1 MSKLLQGRP
10 RFITPTALAVIAG
23 LFIFVLSALVSWSQR
38 SRSYDM
44 LEASVLGT
52 AAQAAQHIESSFEHA
67 DALLQSVTQRYWRA
81 HAEGPEAVG
90 ALFEDLKSELPN
102 YHLVSRIVVTN
113 AAGDVFYNTAY
124 TPDSKRTNIADRAY
138 FQRARAGDG
147 DLLFSEPVQAKLDQL
162 WSLVLA
168 RRLQT
173 TEGAFAGVILV
184 AYPIESIAKS
194 MAVVN
199 VGTNG
204 LLSLRNSNFTQIARV
219 PALDGP
225 QQGIGNTHVS
235 QTVKD
240 LMAAHPDRDHHVYR
254 TKAPTDSVERLYVVK
269 KFSHYPFWIAVG
281 RATEDF
287 GSLWSWMAM
296 LLFLMSGGVTV
307 ILLIWARRLERHGRT
322 LEDSVLQRTEELNR
336 QTQFLQTLAETLP
349 GMVMYWDAGLRNR
362 FANSRHLDW
371 FGRSPQKIHGM
382 SMRDVLGPDLYA
394 SVEPQVQAALR
405 GEVQRFELPLT
416 FRDGRVAH
424 TLVSHVPDLQDG
436 VVKGFFAVVMDISDL
451 KEAYQRIAE
460 QAHELDDL
468 YNRAPCGYHALGPD
482 GTILRIND
490 TELEWLGCTREEVI
504 NRKRITDFLT
514 PASQIAFQQNFAKLQ
529 AQGYI
534 DEQELELIGK
544 HGRLT
549 PVLVS
554 ATVFWDEEN
563 RFHHT
568 RSVLLDYS
576 RMRSEQETLR
586 RILTAAPM
594 AVRIAS
600 LRDNRVLFMNQAF
613 CDLTQQTEAQARE
626 IDVRQFYVDPGVFDQ
641 IQSELSQGR
650 SVSNQ
655 LVELHLPDKP
665 QAPHV
670 WALASFMVV
679 QFMREPGILA
689 WIFDVTKLHEAQKL
703 AEQSDRFKSDF
714 LATMSHEIRTPL
726 NGVIGYLE
734 LLEDLDRQ
742 LPGPAPSYVQKSI
755 DSARLLR
762 LLLDDLL
769 DFSKIE
775 AGKLEIHH
783 APLSLDQ
790 LLESSAELI
799 KGQVGV
805 KPVQLRLKIAPELLG
820 RSFVGDEQ
828 RIRQVVLNLL
838 SNAVK
843 FTEQG
848 EVSMEASVV
857 ARDDAAWQVR
867 VEVRDTGI
875 GISSR
880 QMDRLFKP
888 FEQADGSISR
898 RFGGSGLGLAI
909 SQSLLLLMGST
920 GMQVQSTVGQ
930 GSCFSFVLS
939 LSSPPQL
946 ALESSAAEPVPDARL
961 QAMPGL
967 EILLVED
974 NLINIELVAT
984 LLKRMGM
991 IVSIA
996 TSGQDAL
1003 DCLEQFGSSID
1014 LVLMDMQMPVMDG
1027 LTATRAIRANRTF
1040 DNLPIV
1046 AMTANAYE
1054 SDRRACLD
1062 AGMND
1067 FLAKPLD
1074 RKELL
1079 RVIRQWGGQVRTQGR

>member
-1 MSKLLQGRP
+1 MSKLLHGQP
-10 RFITPTALAVIAG
+10 RFITPTVLAVIAG

-44 LEASVLGT
+44 VEATVLGT
-52 AAQAAQHIESSFEHA
+52 AAQAAQHIESSFEDA
-67 DALLQSVTQRYWRA
+67 DALLKSVTQRYWRA

-124 TPDSKRTNIADRAY
+124 APDSKRTNIADRAY
-138 FQRARAGDG
+138 FQQARAGAG
-147 DLLFSEPVQAKLDQL
+147 DLLFSEPVQAKMDQL

-173 TEGAFAGVILV
+173 PDGEFAGVILV
-184 AYPIESIAKS
+184 AYPIESIGKA
-194 MAVVN
+194 MAAIN
-199 VGTNG
+199 VGSNG
-204 LLSLRNSNFTQIARV
+204 ILNLRNSNLMQIARI
-219 PALDGP
+219 PALTGP
-225 QQGIGNTHVS
+225 QQGVGNTNVS
-235 QTVKD
+235 QTIKD
-240 LMAAHPDRDHHVYR
+240 LMAAHPGQDHYVYR
-254 TKAPTDSVERLYVVK
+254 TKAPIDGVERVYAFK
-269 KFSHYPFWIAVG
+269 KFEHYPFWMTVG
-281 RATEDF
+281 RATDDF
-287 GSLWSWMAM
+287 GTLWSWMAI
-296 LLFLMSGGVTV
+296 LLFLISGGVTI
-307 ILLIWARRLERHGRT
+307 ILLVWARRLERHGRT
-322 LEDSVLQRTEELNR
+322 LEERVLQRTEELNR

-349 GMVMYWDAGLRNR
+349 GMVVYWDAELRNQ

-371 FGRSPQKIHGM
+371 FGRSPQDIHGM
-382 SMRDVLGPDLYA
+382 SMQDVLGPDLYA
-394 SVEPQVQAALR
+394 IVEPQVQAALR
-405 GEVQRFELPLT
+405 GEVQRFELPFT
-416 FRDGRVAH
+416 FQDGRVVH

-436 VVKGFFAVVMDISDL
+436 VVKGFFVMVMDVSDL

-460 QAHELDDL
+460 QARELDDL

-490 TELEWLGCTREEVI
+490 TELEWLGCTREEVV
-504 NRKRITDFLT
+504 NRKRITEFLT
-514 PASQIAFQQNFAKLQ
+514 PASLVTFQQNFSRLQ

-534 DEQELELIGK
+534 DELELELVGK
-544 HGRLT
+544 NGRLT

-554 ATVFWDEEN
+554 ATVFRDEQG
-563 RFHHT
+563 RFQHT

-576 RMRSEQETLR
+576 RMRSEQETLKC
-586 RILTAAPM
+586 ILAVAPM

-600 LRDNRVLFMNQAF
+600 LRDNRILFMNQAF
-613 CDLTQQTEAQARE
+613 CDLTQQTESQARE
-626 IDVRQFYVDPGVFDQ
+626 LEVRQFYVDPEVFDQ
-641 IQSELSQGR
+641 IRAELSQGR
-650 SVSNQ
+650 SVSNR

-665 QAPHV
+665 EVPHV
-670 WALASFMVV
+670 WALASFMVI
-679 QFMREPGILA
+679 QFMREPAILA
-689 WIFDVTKLHEAQKL
+689 WVFDVTKLHEAQKL
-703 AEQSDRFKSDF
+703 AEQSARVKSDF

-734 LLEDLDRQ
+734 LLEDLHRQ
-742 LPGPAPSYVQKSI
+742 LPGAAPSYVQKSI

-775 AGKLEIHH
+775 AGKLEIHR

-790 LLESSAELI
+790 LLENSVELI
-799 KGQVGV
+799 KGQLRA
-805 KPVQLRLKIAPELLG
+805 KPVQLRLKIAAELRG

-848 EVSMEASVV
+848 EVSIAASVV
-857 ARDDAAWQVR
+857 ARDDAAWQVK
-867 VEVRDTGI
+867 VDVCDTGI
-875 GISSR
+875 GISPQ

-888 FEQADGSISR
+888 FEQADGSVSR

-909 SQSLLLLMGST
+909 SQSLLLLMGSK
-920 GMQVQSTVGQ
+920 GMQVKSTVGQ

-939 LSSPPQL
+939 LSSTPQL
-946 ALESSAAEPVPDARL
+946 ALEKSDAEPVPDAQL
-961 QAMPGL
+961 QGMSGM

-991 IVSIA
+991 VVSIA

-1003 DCLEQFGSSID
+1003 DCLERFGSSIS
-1014 LVLMDMQMPVMDG
+1014 LVFMDMQMPVMDG
-1027 LTATRAIRANRTF
+1027 LTATRAIRANRAF
-1040 DNLPIV
+1040 DDLPIV

-1074 RKELL
+1074 RKELR
-1079 RVIRQWGGQVRTQGR
+1079 RVIAQWGGRVKAKSG